1 MWYKMLQF
9 YVKRTIINVVTYI
22 IKPRYIL
29 VLKIDRRKKDEKE
42 NIILS
47 DYY

>member
-22 IKPRYIL
+22 IKPRLL
-29 VLKIDRRKKDEKE
+29 VIKNSRREKDEGE

-47 DYY
+47 GYS